1 MTGCAGWGRARFRAL
16 MIWPPDDDERGIDE
30 NPACRSPGRRS
41 LDQHQ
46 ADQVVDL
53 GDICA
58 AGLGWR
64 PRSRDCHSWLG
75 CRSRERAGWAA
86 CTASRRPCPT
96 PRSCPAARMPLSV
109 GGRVA
114 GPAAV
119 APPRSTGPRLLR
131 RNGVERL
138 PTFALHDRQGPV
150 RVGDAVGNDVVDLLD
165 DALGVLRDH
174 LHVKR
179 DRSGETTVGG
189 AYEAIERAVRTHAG
203 AEACRSSS
211 GPRHGRA
218 PLPSPRRAGLRVRPA
233 QRAWD
238 PGVFRS
244 LFHGND

>member
-1 MTGCAGWGRARFRAL
+1 M
-16 MIWPPDDDERGIDE
+16 
-30 NPACRSPGRRS
+30 
-41 LDQHQ
+41 
-46 ADQVVDL
+46 
-53 GDICA
+53 
-58 AGLGWR
+58 
-64 PRSRDCHSWLG
+64 
-75 CRSRERAGWAA
+75 
-86 CTASRRPCPT
+86 
-96 PRSCPAARMPLSV
+96 
-109 GGRVA
+109 
-114 GPAAV
+114 
-119 APPRSTGPRLLR
+119 
-131 RNGVERL
+131 
-138 PTFALHDRQGPV
+138 
-150 RVGDAVGNDVVDLLD
+150 GNDVVDLLD

-244 LFHGND
+244 LFHGNDERVDVESLGLTATALHDVVTSYLG